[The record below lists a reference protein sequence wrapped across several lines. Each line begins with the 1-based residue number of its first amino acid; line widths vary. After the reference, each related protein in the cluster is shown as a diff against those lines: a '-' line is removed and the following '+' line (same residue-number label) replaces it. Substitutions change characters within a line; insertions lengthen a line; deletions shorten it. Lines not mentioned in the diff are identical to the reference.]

1 MSKYMTF
8 TEVVFKDRD
17 LLVGA
22 LEDIGCKEVKKGESL
37 AMGRYYSEQL
47 QQQADIIIPRDKIGN
62 HYGDIGFQR
71 SENGE
76 YTPIIDDLDGHHVLK
91 GQFIPRLRAAYNE
104 RVVSKVAIR
113 LRGTVHRTTEGGIV
127 KIKIRY

>member
-8 TEVVFKDRD
+8 TEVVFKDRE

-22 LEDIGCKEVKKGESL
+22 LEDIGCKEINQGESL
-37 AMGRYYSEQL
+37 TMGRYYLEQL

-71 SENGE
+71 SKNGE
-76 YTPIIDDLDGHHVLK
+76 YTPIIDDLDGHRVLN

-104 RVVSKVAIR
+104 RVVSKVATR
-113 LRGTVHRTTEGGIV
+113 LRGTINRITEGGIV
-127 KIKIRY
+127 KIKVRY

>member
-8 TEVVFKDRD
+8 NEVVFKDRD

-22 LEDIGCKEVKKGESL
+22 LEDIGCKEIRRGENL
-37 AMGRYYSEQL
+37 EMGRYYSDQL
-47 QQQADIIIPRDKIGN
+47 PQRAEIIIPRNTIGN
-62 HYGDIGFQR
+62 YYGDIGFRR

-76 YTPIIDDLDGHHVLK
+76 YTPVIDNLDQSQVLN

-104 RVVSKVAIR
+104 RVVGKVAAR
-113 LRGTVHRTTEGGIV
+113 LRGTVHRSVEGGVV
-127 KIKIRY
+127 KIKVRY